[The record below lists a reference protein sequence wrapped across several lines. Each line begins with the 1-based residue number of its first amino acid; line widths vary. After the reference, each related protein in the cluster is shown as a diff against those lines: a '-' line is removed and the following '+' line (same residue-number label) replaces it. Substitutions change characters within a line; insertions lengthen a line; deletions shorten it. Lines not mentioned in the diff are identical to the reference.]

1 MSELFEDINMNS
13 DKNPVELDYD
23 LETDKMLQEIKK
35 AKAKMVLLHLPD
47 GLKPRAAE
55 LQRLILKNTGAEVLI
70 WAGSNFGACDLPV
83 DTQRAGVDLIIH
95 FGHSAW
101 LS

>member
-1 MSELFEDINMNS
+1 M
-13 DKNPVELDYD
+13 KPLDYD
-23 LETDKMLQEIKK
+23 LETKNMVEKINEHK
-35 AKAKMVLLHLPD
+35 AKLVVLHLPD

-55 LQRLILKNTGAEVLI
+55 LQRIIHNQTKAQAMI

-83 DTQRAGVDLIIH
+83 DVKRTGCDLIIH

>member
-1 MSELFEDINMNS
+1 MSS
-13 DKNPVELDYD
+13 SRYD
-23 LETDKMLQEIKK
+23 LETTRMISEIKK
-35 AKAKMVLLHLPD
+35 NDAKFVLLHLPD

-55 LQRLILKNTGAEVLI
+55 LQELIKKDTDAEVLI

-83 DTQRAGVDLIIH
+83 DAERIGVDLVIH